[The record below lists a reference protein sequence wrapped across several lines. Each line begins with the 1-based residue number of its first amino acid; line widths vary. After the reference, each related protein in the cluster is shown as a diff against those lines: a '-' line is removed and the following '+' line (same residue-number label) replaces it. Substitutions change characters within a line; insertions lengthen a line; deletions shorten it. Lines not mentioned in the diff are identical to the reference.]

1 MSTKMFTPEQIART
15 RGFVTSTLHEAAGRI
30 GALPGAIRPVAKEHR
45 LAGPAFTVGGPAND
59 NLWIHRAIYEASPG
73 DILVVAT
80 GLGHEAGYWGEILNE
95 AALVRGLGGL
105 VIDGGVR
112 DIAALTAASF
122 PVFSRGI
129 CMRGTVK
136 DFGAKGWLG
145 HPIRFGDVVVSK
157 GDMVVGDL
165 DGVVVIPADRLD
177 VVLDASAARDADEAE
192 KIRKIRAGER
202 TIDIYEFGAG

>member
-1 MSTKMFTPEQIART
+1 MAGFSPEQVARAKS
-15 RGFVTSTLHEAAGRI
+15 FCTSTIHEAAGRI
-30 GALPGAIRPVAKEHR
+30 GALPGAIRPVTEGHR

-59 NLWIHRAIYEASPG
+59 NLWIHRAIYAASPG

-80 GLGHEAGYWGEILNE
+80 CLGHEAGYWGEILNE
-95 AALVRGLGGL
+95 AALARGLGGL

-112 DIAALTAASF
+112 DIAALSAAAF
-122 PVFSRGI
+122 PIFSRGF

-136 DFGAKGWLG
+136 DFGARGWLG
-145 HPIRFGDVVVSK
+145 QPVRFGDVIVSK

-165 DGVVVIPADRLD
+165 DGVVVIPPAKLD
-177 VVLDASAARDADEAE
+177 IVLDASAARDADEAE